1 MQLQAKEAYPIL
13 PADDNKAGLYL
24 HVPFCASKCRY
35 CVFYATAPRRA
46 DIEGYLEAVAKEWDD
61 CGADGGVFESCFF
74 GGGTPGVLG
83 VDDLKGLAA
92 VLRARGFA
100 PKEWTVELSPSTAL
114 PARLAALREIG
125 VNRVSLGV
133 QSFDDGLLAALGR
146 RSTAAQTLR
155 AVENIKAAGFDNF
168 NLDLMIAL
176 PGQTPRALLDD
187 MERAAACG
195 PAHIS
200 TYCLTLEDDAE
211 LLAALRARGW
221 ERDEGRERECY
232 LAAWERLPQLGYA
245 HYEVS
250 NFAKPGRE
258 CIHNLNTWNMGR
270 WLGLGPSA
278 ASQWG
283 MRRWSNAPDLARW
296 RARVLAG
303 EPARADE
310 TALTPESL
318 LADALIFGLRLNAGV
333 DIAALAARFGA
344 RRVARYAGLWPRLE
358 DEGFLR
364 VEGTRRMLTTEGRL
378 VADAVGLAVLEQG
391 DSNPR

>member
-1 MQLQAKEAYPIL
+1 V
-13 PADDNKAGLYL
+13 
-24 HVPFCASKCRY
+24 HVPFCASHCRY
-35 CVFYATAPRRA
+35 CVFYATPPRRQA
-46 DIEGYLEAVAKEWDD
+46 MDEYLEAVIREWDEAGVD
-61 CGADGGVFESCFF
+61 GAVFETCFF
-74 GGGTPGVLG
+74 GGGTPGVLA
-83 VDDLKGLAA
+83 VADFKRLAHA
-92 VLRARGFA
+92 LRARGFA

-114 PARLAALREIG
+114 PARLAVLRELG

-133 QSFDDGLLAALGR
+133 QSFDDGLLEALGR
-146 RSTAAQTLR
+146 RSTAAQALR
-155 AVENIKAAGFDNF
+155 AIEHIKAAGFDNF

-187 MERAAACG
+187 MEKAAACG

-221 ERDEGRERECY
+221 ERDEGKERECY

-250 NFAKPGRE
+250 NFARPGRE

-283 MRRWSNAPDLARW
+283 MRRWANAPDSALW
-296 RARVLAG
+296 RAGVLAG
-303 EPARADE
+303 APARVDAVE
-310 TALTPESL
+310 LTPESL

-333 DIAALAARFGA
+333 NVETLAARFGSE
-344 RRVARYAGLWPRLE
+344 RVARYADLWPRLE
-358 DEGFLR
+358 GEGLLR
-364 VEGTRRMLTTEGRL
+364 AQGARRFLTTDGRL
-378 VADAVGLAVLEQG
+378 LADAVGLAVLEEG